1 LIAVSFEREINCH
14 DFARRFDGFLDGEM
28 DAHSLRSMAIHAS
41 HCESCGADLEHAE
54 SLQELLARAVEAEA
68 DRIDA
73 SGLWRGIQSRL
84 EPAHAPLL
92 RRLRDQMTDSRW
104 APAVP
109 ALAVGGALAA
119 LLALLFWP
127 GAAPSDPTRVADNHA
142 QIDRIESS
150 APHVAVWSEPAE
162 HTTAIWVAS
171 YEPEGGP

>member
-1 LIAVSFEREINCH
+1 LSAVSFEREINCH
-14 DFARRFDGFLDGEM
+14 DFTRRFDGFLDGEM

-41 HCESCGADLEHAE
+41 HCGSCGADLEHAE
-54 SLQELLARAVEAEA
+54 SMQELLVRAVEAEA
-68 DRIDA
+68 DRID
-73 SGLWRGIQSRL
+73 SSRLWRGIESRL
-84 EPAHAPLL
+84 EPALAPVLH
-92 RRLRDQMTDSRW
+92 RLQDRVAGLRW

-127 GAAPSDPTRVADNHA
+127 VAAPSDPTRVADNHA

-150 APHVAVWSEPAE
+150 ASHVAVWSEPAE

-171 YEPEGGP
+171 YEPEGVP

>member
-1 LIAVSFEREINCH
+1 MSFEREINCH

-54 SLQELLARAVEAEA
+54 SMQELLLRAVEAEA
-68 DRIDA
+68 DRID
-73 SGLWRGIQSRL
+73 SPRLWRGIESRL
-84 EPAHAPLL
+84 EPCAA
-92 RRLRDQMTDSRW
+92 RSC
-104 APAVP
+104 AACG
-109 ALAVGGALAA
+109 VGGGVALGAGGARSRRRGRAGRGVSAA
-119 LLALLFWP
+119 LLARRGP
-127 GAAPSDPTRVADNHA
+127 VGSDPAVADNHA

-171 YEPEGGP
+171 YEPEGVP